1 MISKLKG
8 IGPEFALLGKNIP
21 TICFRNQGIGQMVH
35 QKDYQMVH
43 FPDRKSYFYDT
54 GRQNDHSNH
63 TVLNKYYAMD
73 WK

>member
-1 MISKLKG
+1 
-8 IGPEFALLGKNIP
+8 
-21 TICFRNQGIGQMVH
+21 
-35 QKDYQMVH
+35 MVH

-73 WK
+73 WKWQLIFMTKSTKNDFRNQVLSTSKSFLAQTFQLLYGQ